1 MGIETLID
9 RRRFLETVALSAA
22 GTGSLLAGLPVPG
35 EEPASAPPGLAAAN
49 GKIGLGFIGV
59 GGRGTNLLEIFS
71 RFPDVQV
78 VGVCDVRKSARE
90 NAKRIAGG
98 KAEVYGDYRKLLD
111 RRDVDAVVIATNG
124 HWHPL
129 PAIHACQ
136 AGKDV
141 YVEKP
146 LSLTPQE
153 GRAVVDAARAHRRV
167 AALGTQQRSSLHYA
181 EAVQYI
187 RSGKLGRVALVETLN
202 AEHSPPE
209 RFGNPPDCEPP
220 ADLDWDTWLG
230 PARKVPYHPA
240 RAAGHYFFW
249 DYGGGWQSDWAVH
262 HHDIVHWAMG
272 ADAPLAVAASG
283 GKYFLSDCTEM
294 PDTLEA
300 CFEYP
305 GFLSVYRLTWSNARP
320 REGLSYGNIFYGS
333 QGTLVLNRSGW
344 RVFADNETRP
354 SLERPGA
361 AGDVAHQ
368 RNFLDCVRTR
378 SQPNA
383 DIETGHRSS
392 SPSSGRRGASDPPK
406 VGGQRSAVNRL
417 TS

>member
-1 MGIETLID
+1 
-9 RRRFLETVALSAA
+9 
-22 GTGSLLAGLPVPG
+22 
-35 EEPASAPPGLAAAN
+35 
-49 GKIGLGFIGV
+49 
-59 GGRGTNLLEIFS
+59 
-71 RFPDVQV
+71 
-78 VGVCDVRKSARE
+78 
-90 NAKRIAGG
+90 
-98 KAEVYGDYRKLLD
+98 
-111 RRDVDAVVIATNG
+111 
-124 HWHPL
+124 
-129 PAIHACQ
+129 
-136 AGKDV
+136 
-141 YVEKP
+141 
-146 LSLTPQE
+146 
-153 GRAVVDAARAHRRV
+153 
-167 AALGTQQRSSLHYA
+167 
-181 EAVQYI
+181 
-187 RSGKLGRVALVETLN
+187 VALVETLN

-230 PARKVPYHPA
+230 PARKVPYNPA
-240 RAAGHYFFW
+240 RVAGHYFFW

-272 ADAPLAVAASG
+272 ADAPIAVAASG
-283 GKYFLSDCTEM
+283 GKYFLTDCTEM

-320 REGLSYGNIFYGS
+320 REGLNYGNIFYGS

-392 SPSSGRRGASDPPK
+392 IPGEIANIAFRLGRRLVWDGARETFPADHEARAMLLREYRAPWTLPVFRPEGS
-406 VGGQRSAVNRL
+406 L
-417 TS
+417 